1 MSKKMIGLLILLCIL
16 AACSHGKTVD
26 DFNFLEKGM
35 RYQDVVNRVG
45 KADQETGSGVYAYTY
60 ELSNGN
66 SVVLIFLQLD
76 SLYSAHL
83 VDASGEVVKT
93 LVAPTPGH

>member
-35 RYQDVVNRVG
+35 RYQDVYTGGSIEISVNRVG

-83 VDASGEVVKT
+83 VDASGD
-93 LVAPTPGH
+93 LR